1 MYYDYNERYEHLI
14 RRWWLSLIVGLM
26 AVIIGFIVLIN
37 PVSSY
42 WGIAIWLGVMV
53 FVSGAVGLWQSF
65 SSNNLFVRRGW
76 LVVASIAD
84 LFIGA
89 ALMLNT
95 LLSAA
100 ILPILLGV
108 WMLYRGM
115 TMFMQG
121 VDLRNYRVSDAGWVI
136 FGATLLIIISIA
148 ILLLPSSVGA
158 GAVVVIVAVGFILY
172 GLTLISLAFK
182 LLEVHRRAKALR

>member
-1 MYYDYNERYEHLI
+1 
-14 RRWWLSLIVGLM
+14 
-26 AVIIGFIVLIN
+26 
-37 PVSSY
+37 
-42 WGIAIWLGVMV
+42 MV

-121 VDLRNYRVSDAGWVI
+121 VDLRNYRVNDAGWVI